1 LASNNASH
9 RVIVAALVGN
19 ILVLITKF
27 AAAFWTGSAAM
38 LSEAVHSLVDC
49 ANELLLLHGLRR
61 AALPPDKTHP
71 LGYGRELYFWSFIVA
86 LLIFALGAGLSMLEG
101 VRQLRVQTPIEH
113 AIVNYIVLGLS
124 FLFELG
130 SWYVSLKEFAKVKG
144 ERSYWQAIRRSKD
157 APTFLVL
164 FENTTDLA
172 GLLIAFVGIAAAQIL
187 EVPALDG
194 AASILIGLM
203 LGATAIVL
211 ASEIKG
217 LLIGERADQQIADAI
232 LKIAAD
238 MPGVCNANGIITVH
252 LAPDQI
258 VAVLSLEFDDDL
270 TTPEIERRVAELED
284 KVQAS
289 CRQVTTLFVKP
300 QSRGGWRERHERRY
314 GTR

>member
-1 LASNNASH
+1 MAANNASR
-9 RVIVAALVGN
+9 RVIIAALVGN
-19 ILVLITKF
+19 LLVLVTKF
-27 AAAFWTGSAAM
+27 AAALWTGSAAM

-61 AALPPDKTHP
+61 AALPPDKHP

-101 VRQLRVQTPIEH
+101 VRQLRLQTPIEH
-113 AIVNYIVLGLS
+113 AFVNYVVLGLS

-130 SWYVSLKEFAKVKG
+130 SWYVSLKEFAKGKG

-164 FENTTDLA
+164 LENTTDLA
-172 GLLIAFVGIAAAQIL
+172 GLLIAFVGIAAAQYL
-187 EVPALDG
+187 EAPILDG

-211 ASEIKG
+211 AREIKG

-232 LKIAAD
+232 LKIASD
-238 MPGVCNANGIITVH
+238 MPGVSNANGIITVH